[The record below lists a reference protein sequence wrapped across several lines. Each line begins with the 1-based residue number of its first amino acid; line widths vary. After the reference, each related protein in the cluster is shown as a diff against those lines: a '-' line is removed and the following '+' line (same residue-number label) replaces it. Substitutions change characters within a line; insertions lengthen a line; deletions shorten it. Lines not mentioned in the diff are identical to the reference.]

1 MMVQFE
7 RYRTTDYPLTRVQ
20 DKIEQFASTL
30 QATGLLDGR
39 LIENIEFVAST
50 TRNVQHGLGRKYQ
63 GYIVVSV
70 NAKAILQVDDTK
82 NSNKS
87 QFLALQSYGTP
98 CTASLWVF

>member
-1 MMVQFE
+1 MIQFE
-7 RYRTTDYPLTRVQ
+7 RYRTDDYPLTRVQ
-20 DKIEQFASTL
+20 DKVEQFADTL
-30 QATGLLDGR
+30 QATGLLAGC
-39 LIENIEFVAST
+39 LIENIVFAAST
-50 TRNVQHGLGRKYQ
+50 TQNVLHGLGRNYQ

-70 NAKAILQVDDTK
+70 NAKAIIQVDDTK